1 MTDERD
7 PSGVPFLSAA
17 VKSAASANSAALAMQ
32 ELVHIDADSQVA

>member
-17 VKSAASANSAALAMQ
+17 VIFATCTYSAAFAMQ
-32 ELVHIDADSQVA
+32 ELVHIDGDSQVA